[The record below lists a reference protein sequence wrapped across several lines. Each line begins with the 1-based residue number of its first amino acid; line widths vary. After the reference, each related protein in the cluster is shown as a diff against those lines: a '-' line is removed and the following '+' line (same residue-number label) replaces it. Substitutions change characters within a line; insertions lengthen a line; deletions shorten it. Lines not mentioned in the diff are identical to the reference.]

1 MENLESVSENAG
13 SVEVIN
19 NKKIV
24 VVENKK
30 IKEKNKKTKP
40 KPYISPPLL
49 KEVSIILP
57 INKKYEI
64 SKQFVNVIEL
74 ATYQKKLQNTSFTID
89 LYKDSYDLQKIIQE
103 KISPGKIFIGPLDS
117 SETTFLNQY
126 CKQGVMFFSF
136 ASKKI

>member
-1 MENLESVSENAG
+1 MENLDPVLENVKSVP
-13 SVEVIN
+13 VIN
-19 NKKIV
+19 NKKIA

-89 LYKDSYDLQKIIQE
+89 LYNDSNDLKKII
-103 KISPGKIFIGPLDS
+103 
-117 SETTFLNQY
+117 
-126 CKQGVMFFSF
+126 
-136 ASKKI
+136 